1 MHVRTYYLPST
12 YLPTD
17 RPTYLPTYQCG
28 VGVPAAFSYVKTA
41 PASPLYPRALGLVLV
56 GCYALLL
63 GGGGT
68 LAEPAMLVFADTV
81 DGPGAVERSPLRR
94 NLLIATTAAGVAVRA
109 SPLGLALASSP
120 LERTADFE
128 HLAPYGCSL
137 ELPKV
142 AASFTVAGGVAA
154 LAPQAASTP
163 AIPRSAAAARRRRGR
178 AEHAGAPSKP
188 RPAS

>member
-1 MHVRTYYLPST
+1 MPCTYLLIYLPTYLLT
-12 YLPTD
+12 YLPT
-17 RPTYLPTYQCG
+17 YLLGYQCG

-94 NLLIATTAAGVAVRA
+94 NLLIATTAAGVAVRP
-109 SPLGLALASSP
+109 SPLAPRPSPLPIAPSP
-120 LERTADFE
+120 LERAAASST
-128 HLAPYGCSL
+128 LALRLQPQAYGCRWGCCS
-137 ELPKV
+137 
-142 AASFTVAGGVAA
+142 
-154 LAPQAASTP
+154 
-163 AIPRSAAAARRRRGR
+163 RS
-178 AEHAGAPSKP
+178 
-188 RPAS
+188 